1 MQKNLTRIIE
11 EKIKLEKEIESI
23 LYDAAFCERF
33 IAKPNNNR
41 CPTMYKLLETY
52 YDKADWGFHEKP
64 KLKLRASPRQMTRYD
79 LAIDL
84 LLEITDEVFE
94 NPIEARKLLWLR
106 ANRFAWTKLGKMFGY
121 HRVRIKQ
128 RYETI
133 LERLA
138 NKIRINI
145 DKYDRL
151 FS

>member
-1 MQKNLTRIIE
+1 MQKSLVRIIE

-23 LYDAAFCERF
+23 LYDAAYCERF

-52 YDKADWGFHEKP
+52 YDKSEWGYHDKP
-64 KLKLRASPRQMTRYD
+64 KLNLRASPKQMTRYD
-79 LAIDL
+79 MAIDL
-84 LLEITDEVFE
+84 LLEIDENIYD
-94 NPIEARKLLWLR
+94 NPIDARKLLWLR

-121 HRVRIKQ
+121 HRVTIKQ

-133 LERLA
+133 LEKLA
-138 NKIRINI
+138 NKIKNNV